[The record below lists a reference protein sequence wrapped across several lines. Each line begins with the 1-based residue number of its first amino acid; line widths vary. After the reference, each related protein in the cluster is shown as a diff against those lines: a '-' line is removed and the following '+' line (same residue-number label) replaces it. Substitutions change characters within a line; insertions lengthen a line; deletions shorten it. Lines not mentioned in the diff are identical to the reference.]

1 MKAMRIGLLLAA
13 VAVIGLLPSAAL
25 AQRVVP
31 PGNSGINQYQET
43 LPGPGGN
50 ELPAKKQRSPKQV
63 LGARNAQRLEHLGP
77 AGRAA
82 AALAAATTPERSGVH
97 DRGVGGGG
105 VGSGGGGGRTVS
117 ADQPSGSSGLGEV
130 LGQATGSTSSGK
142 MGLFLPLAIVATL
155 FGAIAYAARRRRTA
169 RGS

>member
-1 MKAMRIGLLLAA
+1 MKALWIRLLLAA
-13 VAVIGLLPSAAL
+13 VAATAFLPSAAVGQ
-25 AQRVVP
+25 AVVP
-31 PGNSGINQYQET
+31 PGNSGVNQYQET

-63 LGARNAQRLEHLGP
+63 LGTRNAQRLEHLGP

-82 AALAAATTPERSGVH
+82 ATLAAATAPER
-97 DRGVGGGG
+97 
-105 VGSGGGGGRTVS
+105 GSGGGRGGGAVS

-130 LGQATGSTSSGK
+130 LSQATGSTSSGK

-155 FGAIAYAARRRRTA
+155 IGAGVYAARRRRAT
-169 RGS
+169 RS